1 MNKSQLFHPSSPHVQ
16 DALNM
21 QYYENE
27 LIAPAPLPFS
37 YRDNAV
43 GSQACWVHGIAA
55 TSLSQRTQSQSVL
68 CTGQQKMGLHCLQPS
83 LEGTVKV
90 LQKNMF
96 CKITLI
102 SFIACCKSNC
112 FPQLYLAR
120 LSTQRDKAPPSP
132 VVRAERILCQ
142 EMATGPKL
150 ALRYQHGHCFT
161 AQKQRMCFWR
171 LWCFLLEYTV
181 NY

>member
-21 QYYENE
+21 QHHENE
-27 LIAPAPLPFS
+27 FTAPAPLPFS
-37 YRDNAV
+37 CRDSAV

-90 LQKNMF
+90 LQKNMLNDKGI

-161 AQKQRMCFWR
+161 AQKQRMCF
-171 LWCFLLEYTV
+171 
-181 NY
+181 